1 MEWAA
6 RFAGNF
12 WNIICA
18 VCTMDAHVVMKLPG
32 GGFGF
37 GGSSSQFVSEQRQR
51 GLVEAA
57 PSSSRLAGNV
67 RVISFGKQ
75 AANLSSSTV
84 GCSLGRTCIASKSI
98 GDSARTASFTR
109 NHGPPASLWMPF
121 KVQNLLTRIYAT
133 NGAEEEASRS
143 KVRIVTDFCTFL
155 KWYLCG
161 GDRKRIEIS
170 RVRTVTLPIG
180 NWELTVESSVS
191 KGLER

>member
-6 RFAGNF
+6 RFSGNF

-18 VCTMDAHVVMKLPG
+18 VCTMDAHVVMKLAG
-32 GGFGF
+32 GGF
-37 GGSSSQFVSEQRQR
+37 GGSSSQFVAVQRQR

-84 GCSLGRTCIASKSI
+84 GCSLGRTCIGSKSI
-98 GDSARTASFTR
+98 GDSARTASFAR
-109 NHGPPASLWMPF
+109 NHGPPASLWMSF

-143 KVRIVTDFCTFL
+143 KVRIFTNFCTFL

-161 GDRKRIEIS
+161 EIG
-170 RVRTVTLPIG
+170 R
-180 NWELTVESSVS
+180 E
-191 KGLER
+191 